1 MELLIG
7 EDFIDL
13 EGWMLKDLW
22 VIIVG
27 LIGGVSV
34 GIQSPIAG
42 AMGQKVGGTASSFII
57 HLSGMIL
64 SGALLYLRGGE
75 KIRTWNTL
83 PWYMLGAGVFGVILY
98 QTISV
103 TLPKLGSTLMVTLI
117 ITGQLIMGV
126 IIDHF
131 GWLGVP
137 VHPVTLSR
145 IIGVLALLGGGY
157 MIARG

>member
-1 MELLIG
+1 M
-7 EDFIDL
+7 F
-13 EGWMLKDLW
+13 KDLW

-27 LIGGVSV
+27 LIGGAAV

-64 SGALLYLRGGE
+64 SGVLLVLLGGE
-75 KIRTWNTL
+75 KIRNWNTL

-98 QTISV
+98 QTINI
-103 TLPKLGSTLMVTLI
+103 TLPKLGSTMMVTLI
-117 ITGQLIMGV
+117 ITGQLVIGV

-137 VHPVTLSR
+137 AHPVSVSR
-145 IIGVLALLGGGY
+145 IIGVLALLGGGF

>member
-1 MELLIG
+1 M
-7 EDFIDL
+7 F
-13 EGWMLKDLW
+13 KDLW

-27 LIGGVSV
+27 LIGGAAV

-64 SGALLYLRGGE
+64 SGVLLVLLGGE
-75 KIRTWNTL
+75 KIRNWNTL

-98 QTISV
+98 QTINI
-103 TLPKLGSTLMVTLI
+103 TLPKLGSTMMVTLI
-117 ITGQLIMGV
+117 ITGQLVIGV

-137 VHPVTLSR
+137 VHPVSVSR
-145 IIGVLALLGGGY
+145 IIGVLALLGGGF